1 MYDLGGGGVWAPGA
15 PWGAFSHFC
24 RIMGGRF
31 MCLGF
36 GPPSTHTR
44 SETRTD
50 VGSEGAAKAIQASG
64 GRGGQSKPAQEP
76 PQMFRAEMEIR

>member
-1 MYDLGGGGVWAPGA
+1 
-15 PWGAFSHFC
+15 
-24 RIMGGRF
+24 

-36 GPPSTHTR
+36 VPPSTHTR

-64 GRGGQSKPAQEP
+64 GRGGQSKPEQEP
-76 PQMFRAEMEIR
+76 LQTFRAEMEIR